1 MSRAIIEEI
10 LLFLIPFALFAVW
23 LAVRRRS
30 PFRRVHWDGHV
41 SWLLIAGMAVAF
53 GWLVYTGLTAPRGTG
68 PYVPAHM
75 ENGKFVPGRVE

>member
-10 LLFLIPFALFAVW
+10 LLFLIPFALFAAW

-75 ENGKFVPGRVE
+75 ENGRFVPGRVE